1 MVRATGRQGTPR
13 RLRILVPLIIA
24 AAIAVYFL
32 LPRTRSDADRIEGSG
47 TIEATQVSVAPK
59 VAGRVVRLNVREG
72 LRVTSGQVIAELD
85 HDELDAQVAQARAGV
100 AAAESRLAQ
109 AEAALSVQQT
119 QASASVEQARAAV
132 DASRTRVP
140 QASESVELQQASV
153 TAQIEQARAQVK
165 AAAAQVAS
173 ANATVRAADANLQ
186 AAEAALVRAQSD
198 AARAEAL
205 FRDGAVAAQQVDL
218 ARTALATAISQRD
231 AVRAQQDA
239 ARAQR
244 EAAASVLRQADA
256 ALNVALANRR
266 TVPIRQ
272 LDVAASRAQVN
283 QAEAALRNAQSAA
296 GLVAQRAREVDAAR
310 AALAQARA
318 SLDLATISRSNAV
331 LRAPIAGTV
340 LSRNVE
346 VGDLVVAGSPVMT
359 IGDLSS
365 PYLRIFVAETDL
377 GRVKL
382 GQAAEVRVDAFPDR
396 VIRGT
401 VEEISNRAEF
411 TPGNV
416 QTKEARVKLVFGVKI
431 VLPNPDGILKPGL
444 PADAAILANSVG
456 ASR

>member
-1 MVRATGRQGTPR
+1 MVRTSGRQINPR
-13 RLRILVPLIIA
+13 RIRILVPILVV
-24 AAIAVYFL
+24 AAIALYFV
-32 LPRTRSDADRIEGSG
+32 LPRTRGDLNRIEGSG
-47 TIEATQVSVAPK
+47 TIEATQVSIAPK
-59 VAGRVVRLNVREG
+59 VAGRVVSLNAREG
-72 LRVTSGQVIAELD
+72 HTVRPGQVIAELD

-100 AAAESRLAQ
+100 VAAASRLAQ

-140 QASESVELQQASV
+140 QASETAELQQASV
-153 TAQIEQARAQVK
+153 NAQIEQARAQVK
-165 AAAAQVAS
+165 AAAAQVA
-173 ANATVRAADANLQ
+173 AADAAVRAADANLQ

-198 AARAEAL
+198 AARTEAL
-205 FRDGAVAAQQVDL
+205 FRAGAVAAQQVDL

-244 EAAASVLRQADA
+244 EAAASVLGQAEA

-266 TVPIRQ
+266 TVSIRQ
-272 LDVAASRAQVN
+272 LDVTASRAQVT
-283 QAEAALRNAQSAA
+283 QAEAALRNAQSAT

-310 AALAQARA
+310 AAVAQARA
-318 SLDLATISRSNAV
+318 SLDLAMTSRNNAV

-346 VGDLVVAGSPVMT
+346 VGDLVTAGSPVMT
-359 IGDLSS
+359 IGDLTS

-382 GQAAEVRVDAFPDR
+382 GQAAEVRVDAFPNR

-444 PADAAILANSVG
+444 PADAAILVNSL